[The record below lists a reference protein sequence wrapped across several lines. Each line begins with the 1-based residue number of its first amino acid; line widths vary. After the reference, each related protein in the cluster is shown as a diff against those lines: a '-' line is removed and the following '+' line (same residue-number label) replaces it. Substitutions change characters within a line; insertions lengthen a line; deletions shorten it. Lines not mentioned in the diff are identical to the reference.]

1 MESFTRMRSV
11 GIGLLVAVILA
22 APIGVEPAAAAT
34 TGSVF
39 PTLSTFPMVD
49 VLALQLFDTVIEI
62 LDRIADLLNQINRVL
77 SELTHLFGEGGEAG
91 EG

>member
-11 GIGLLVAVILA
+11 AVGAVVLA
-22 APIGVEPAAAAT
+22 AVALTALIGVEPAAAAT
-34 TGSVF
+34 TGAT
-39 PTLSTFPMVD
+39 PLTIPAAD

-77 SELTHLFGEGGEAG
+77 SEFSQLFGEGGEG
-91 EG
+91 